1 MYLHKDEIISLIN
14 VDEIDERLTIR
25 PLLTRDQIGEM
36 SIDLRI
42 GTDFLVSYQG
52 RGPFI
57 DVSNYNSSPTGSF
70 FAATR
75 RKVGETFILHPHQTV
90 LCSSL
95 EYLRFPNNVGAD
107 LFMRSS
113 YSRLGLHISTMIQAG
128 YCGCLSLELTNANNN
143 PIKIVVGARIFQA
156 KLFKLS
162 KSTNYNPQNR
172 KYVCQV
178 RPIISKANED
188 KELKKLVE
196 LNTPHKELDHLN

>member
-1 MYLHKDEIISLIN
+1 
-14 VDEIDERLTIR
+14 
-25 PLLTRDQIGEM
+25 
-36 SIDLRI
+36 
-42 GTDFLVSYQG
+42 
-52 RGPFI
+52 
-57 DVSNYNSSPTGSF
+57 
-70 FAATR
+70 
-75 RKVGETFILHPHQTV
+75 
-90 LCSSL
+90 
-95 EYLRFPNNVGAD
+95 
-107 LFMRSS
+107 
-113 YSRLGLHISTMIQAG
+113 MIQAG